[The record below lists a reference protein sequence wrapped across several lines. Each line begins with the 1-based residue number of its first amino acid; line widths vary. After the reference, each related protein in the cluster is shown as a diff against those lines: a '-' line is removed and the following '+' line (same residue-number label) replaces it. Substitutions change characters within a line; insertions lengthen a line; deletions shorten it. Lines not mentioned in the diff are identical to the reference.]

1 MAIVGGVVD
10 TVVVNDDIIIFV
22 VVVVVVVVV
31 VQFRL
36 YFVVDDVFDA
46 VVLGEERCR
55 SEGGGRRQRY
65 ERDGRWQEG

>member
-10 TVVVNDDIIIFV
+10 TVVVNDDIIIF
-22 VVVVVVVVV
+22 VVVVVVV